1 MIRIIKKQK
10 IKASYLLSFLFL
22 PSWLLFFS
30 SILSFQAFAQ
40 EIVLKFGTL
49 APSGSVWVEVVQE
62 IANQLSQKTKE
73 RIKWISYTGGVMG
86 DEEEMIRKI
95 RIGQLQG
102 GGFTINGIK
111 RIAPELEVLD
121 LPFMFRN

>member
-10 IKASYLLSFLFL
+10 IKASYLLSFLLL

-49 APSGSVWVEVVQE
+49 APSGSVWVDVVQE

-111 RIAPELEVLD
+111 RIAP
-121 LPFMFRN
+121 